1 MQHKKSGIFSVIKN
15 INYIA
20 AMFRRSLLVLVTGI
34 TFLHAKAQL
43 YESNIH
49 QGEVG
54 VAVGLG
60 HYFGDLNTRAAINR
74 PKFSA
79 GAFFVKQ
86 FNPYVGIKLG
96 ADYAFLAYSD
106 QYSKNAVQKTRNLSF
121 NTNVWEASLSGY
133 FNFFRFIPGTEGF
146 SYTPYVS
153 LGVGVFSY
161 DPFAYLNG
169 EKYFLRPLGT
179 EGQGSSLYPDRKPY
193 SSMAVCFPLTVG
205 VKYASNSDHNVC
217 GEIGYRFTNTDYLD
231 DVSTTYAGPEAF
243 PAIPQPDG
251 SLAPSPAYLLQ
262 DRSYEYGTPIGI
274 KGRQRGISTQKDA
287 YVMLHI
293 GVSLNL
299 SSYKCPQPN

>member
-1 MQHKKSGIFSVIKN
+1 
-15 INYIA
+15 
-20 AMFRRSLLVLVTGI
+20 MFKRSFLVLITGI
-34 TFLHAKAQL
+34 TFFNAKAQQL

-54 VAVGLG
+54 VAIGLA
-60 HYFGDLNTRAAINR
+60 HYYGDLNTRAAFNR

-86 FNPYVGIKLG
+86 FNPYIGIKLG
-96 ADYAFLAYSD
+96 ADYAFLGYSD
-106 QYSKNAVQKTRNLSF
+106 QYSKNEVQKTRNLSF
-121 NTNVWEASLSGY
+121 NSNVWEASLSGY

-153 LGVGVFSY
+153 LGLGVFSY
-161 DPFAYLNG
+161 DPYAYLRG

-193 SSMAVCFPLTVG
+193 SSMALCFPLTVG
-205 VKYASNSDHNVC
+205 IKYSINPDLNVF

-231 DVSTTYAGPEAF
+231 DVSTTYAGTEAF
-243 PAIPQPDG
+243 PGITQPDG
-251 SLAPSPAYLLQ
+251 SIAPSPAFELQ
-262 DRSYEYGTPIGI
+262 DRSGEVVTTPIGI
-274 KGRQRGISTQKDA
+274 KGRQRGISTQNDA
-287 YVMLHI
+287 YLMLHF

-299 SSYKCPQPN
+299 STYKCPTFK